1 MSRATARIA
10 AMQLIYERLS
20 GGEGGE
26 NTLQMVYEELR
37 DENTRKIR
45 EDDPDMADRVWIE
58 KVLSGVLSCQ
68 DELDQR
74 ISAVSRNWTIDR
86 MAKVD
91 LTILRLAVWE
101 LLHGEDVPGSV
112 VISEAVSMANCYS
125 GEGSGRFINGILGTI
140 LREEEAGKQA

>member
-1 MSRATARIA
+1 
-10 AMQLIYERLS
+10 MQLIYERLS

-37 DENTRKIR
+37 EENTRKVNA
-45 EDDPDMADRVWIE
+45 EDPGMSDRVWIE

-68 DELDQR
+68 DELDR
-74 ISAVSRNWTIDR
+74 EISAVSRNWSIER

-101 LLHGEDVPGSV
+101 LLHEDDVPGSV
-112 VISEAVSMANCYS
+112 VISEAVGMANCYS

-140 LREEEAGKQA
+140 LRAREGGTQA